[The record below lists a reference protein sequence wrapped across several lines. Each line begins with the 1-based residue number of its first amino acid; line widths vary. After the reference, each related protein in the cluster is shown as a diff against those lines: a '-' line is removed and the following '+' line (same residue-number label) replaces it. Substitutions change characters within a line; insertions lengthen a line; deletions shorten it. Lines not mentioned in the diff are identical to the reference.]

1 MSPGA
6 LSVQLLVAR
15 PAWPHQIFGVKF
27 HVLTL
32 LPLLALKKYKNK
44 LKAKSMESKGEYS
57 INKERRI
64 NHPHIQ
70 DTNKEPA

>member
-15 PAWPHQIFGVKF
+15 PAWPRQIFGVKF
-27 HVLTL
+27 RVLTL

-44 LKAKSMESKGEYS
+44 LKAESTS

-64 NHPHIQ
+64 NYPYIQ